1 MKSNGSTLSL
11 HTKTKLRRSFFSPE
25 EILTTYELMRLL
37 KIRHRQTI
45 YNLIKD
51 GMPVIIAGRN
61 FRFIQSE
68 VIAFLRQHSYRYR

>member
-11 HTKTKLRRSFFSPE
+11 PTKTKLRRSSFSPE
-25 EILTTYELMRLL
+25 EILTTHELMRLL

-45 YNLIKD
+45 YNLIRE

-68 VIAFLRQHSYRYR
+68 VIAFLRQDSYR